1 MEPVTAEC
9 QQPVPFFKQGRAV
22 AFLKCKAINKLI
34 IENHT
39 DDINHYNN
47 KFKGWKDPAKSDDQ
61 QTS

>member
-9 QQPVPFFKQGRAV
+9 QQPVPFFLTGTSNF
-22 AFLKCKAINKLI
+22 FLKCKAINNPI

-47 KFKGWKDPAKSDDQ
+47 KFKGWKDPAKSDDK
-61 QTS
+61 QTN